1 MKLDSMCIALRAG
14 FGKILEE
21 FDQPENLHS
30 RDRFELKEDSFDI
43 FPHGPS
49 LTF

>member
-30 RDRFELKEDSFDI
+30 RDRFELKEDILI
-43 FPHGPS
+43 FS
-49 LTF
+49 LTARP